1 MLGML
6 GSAGDLLL
14 QTTEFTL
21 IATVKLQRRAH
32 LGPVGRPGES
42 PAKPCMPSTPPR
54 MPSTTPSNG
63 LNIGEK
69 PNDIQ
74 KKERCETGD
83 NFCLQ

>member
-14 QTTEFTL
+14 QTTEFTS

-32 LGPVGRPGES
+32 LGPVVRHGES

-54 MPSTTPSNG
+54 MPSAMPSTG
-63 LNIGEK
+63 LNIG
-69 PNDIQ
+69 
-74 KKERCETGD
+74 
-83 NFCLQ
+83 